1 MSFESLVDLLEHR
14 AGHDGE
20 RVFLSSPEDGVD
32 VKYGFFYR
40 EAGNLARHLIGR
52 GLVKGERVAVAAN
65 NGLNWGVA
73 FWGVLLAGGVAVP
86 LNPKFKPTE
95 AAGLIEQA
103 RARFIIADDEGT
115 NLISPETSA
124 NGAERYR
131 TDIPLQEDLFII
143 AIPSGQAAI
152 TGSGDNSSQ
161 AGDEAVLL
169 FTSGSTGVAKG
180 VVLTHGNLLAAAANI
195 RQGHRLTAAD
205 VSLCILPFFHANG
218 LIIVLITTLFAAG
231 RLIVPRKF
239 SANKFWEWANR
250 YQATWFSAVPTILS
264 ILLSPEQRGTA
275 PASLRFARSASA
287 ALPVAVLEEFERV
300 YGVPVIEAYGL
311 SEAASQVTTN
321 PLPPETRKA
330 GSVGRPAGNEIR
342 VFGED
347 GREAP
352 PGVTGEVA
360 VRGANVMPGYL
371 NNPEANREAF
381 RDGWLYSGDLGYFDA
396 DGFLFLTGR
405 RKELINRAGEKFSPR
420 EIDEVI
426 YQLPQVETAA
436 AIGVPDSLFG
446 EEVVAFVQLRTGTQ
460 LSADSVLDHCRT
472 LLVDFKVPKRIF
484 YIDDFPRGPSGK
496 VLRRRLA
503 ELYDSLAAARQAGV

>member
-1 MSFESLVDLLEHR
+1 MSFESLVDLAEYR
-14 AGHDGE
+14 AGKDGE
-20 RVFLSSPEDGVD
+20 RIFLSSPDDGAD
-32 VKYGFFYR
+32 VTYADFYR
-40 EAGNLARHLIGR
+40 EAASLARHLAGR
-52 GLVKGERVAVAAN
+52 GLAKGERVVVAAN
-65 NGLNWGVA
+65 NGFNWVVA

-86 LNPKFKPTE
+86 LNPRFKPAE
-95 AAGLIEQA
+95 AAGLIEQSA
-103 RARFIIADDEGT
+103 AKFCIADGEGA
-115 NLISPETSA
+115 NLLPA
-124 NGAERYR
+124 DWGAPGTKRYR
-131 TDIPLQEDLFII
+131 TAIAKQEELLIT
-143 AIPSGQAAI
+143 AIP
-152 TGSGDNSSQ
+152 TGEPVKPGGGIRRPWG
-161 AGDEAVLL
+161 GDEAVLL

-195 RQGHRLTAAD
+195 RDGHGLTAAD
-205 VSLCILPFFHANG
+205 VALGILPFFHANG
-218 LIIVLITTLFAAG
+218 LIIVQVTTLFIAG
-231 RLIVPRKF
+231 RLVVPRRF
-239 SANKFWEWANR
+239 SANRFWEWANR

-264 ILLSPEQRGTA
+264 ILLSPQHRGTA
-275 PASLRFARSASA
+275 PPSLRFARSASA
-287 ALPVAVLEEFERV
+287 ALPVAVMEEFEQV

-321 PLPPETRKA
+321 PLPPGTRKA
-330 GSVGRPAGNEIR
+330 GSAGRPAGNEVK

-371 NNPEANREAF
+371 NNPEANRDAF

-396 DGFLFLTGR
+396 DGYLFLTGR

-446 EEVVAFVQLRTGTQ
+446 EEVVAFVQLRPGAE
-460 LSADSVLDHCRT
+460 LSADSLLSHCQAR
-472 LLVDFKVPKRIF
+472 LVGFKVPKRIF
-484 YIDDFPRGPSGK
+484 YIDDFPKGPSGK

-503 ELYDSLAAARQAGV
+503 ELYDGLAAARP